1 MAEEERKSGQQSA
14 VSSSVL
20 GFLASHLNLWRFM
33 GLVCRQ
39 MDKNDQR
46 SNDRTKQEQ
55 TINNCQL
62 PILNSQRQSNK
73 YFEIPISNTER
84 LPNQRSELDI
94 HCTHMIEHISW
105 LKFVRVNIESG

>member
-1 MAEEERKSGQQSA
+1 
-14 VSSSVL
+14 
-20 GFLASHLNLWRFM
+20 M

-84 LPNQRSELDI
+84 LPNQ
-94 HCTHMIEHISW
+94 
-105 LKFVRVNIESG
+105 